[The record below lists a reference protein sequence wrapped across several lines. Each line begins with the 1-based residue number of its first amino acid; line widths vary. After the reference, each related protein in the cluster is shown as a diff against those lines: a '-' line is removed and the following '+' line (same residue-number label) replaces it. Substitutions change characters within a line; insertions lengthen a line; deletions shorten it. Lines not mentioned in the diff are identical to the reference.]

1 MYGVFEL
8 SIQELRNAIRDI
20 LILEGGIERFDYP
33 KGYTPNRKYKS
44 SDEINFGPWLKPEI
58 FSGQDSSKLVL
69 KLNLSSSEPEK
80 SFDLAKKLGAL
91 PVPDSYIDKGS
102 AFAQELRSRI
112 TSPNAVDRNLEIA
125 KAKNDDDVKKSFPY
139 NGSQSFY
146 VVIDAGSTNIRDAK
160 EIQEYEEF
168 KDSVLGTL
176 LSNPASGLGKIVNRL
191 PPDERSRLL
200 KAFHDFAFRASIT
213 SAAGSM
219 SSLALS
225 RLSALVLAVPGI
237 KAVTGVVSAATVGP
251 YLLLAS
257 TALDKGD
264 SVEAATY
271 LFNALAAGFV
281 GWVETVEA
289 VKLINAAPL
298 PAGQTMTSLE
308 RIAGQKVDTLDS
320 LIKFLDNLKKAFPT
334 YEQWKLQSDV
344 FRTLPALEFKLID
357 WLVSDPRYLTSMITS
372 IKEIL
377 SNVKSVI
384 ATAFPVVLDVY
395 GIKLDL
401 EDLGRQEAASI
412 AAAEKSA
419 SDVEVATFKRTF
431 ISNIHQNMMSAIRT
445 RNYQDFYDKNR
456 KVGQTVVVNAD
467 DAGLPTKTIGRFV
480 FKDKSYDFLVV
491 TKEYY
496 DSIDQIIRFES
507 INNPRNI
514 LSSDDRGRALLVIP
528 SARVEVTTR
537 Q

>member
-1 MYGVFEL
+1 MSVQ
-8 SIQELRNAIRDI
+8 ILRSVIRDI
-20 LILEGGIERFDYP
+20 LLLEVGPDPLDYTQP
-33 KGYTPNRKYKS
+33 SKPYRRYTTG
-44 SDEINFGPWLKPEI
+44 DEINFGPWSKPEI
-58 FSGQDSSKLVL
+58 FPGQDNSKLVL
-69 KLNLSSSEPEK
+69 RLNINPLETGMT
-80 SFDLAKKLGAL
+80 FDNAKKLGAI
-91 PVPDSYIDKGS
+91 PVPESYLVKGS
-102 AFAQELRSRI
+102 AFERELSSRV
-112 TSPNAVDRNLEIA
+112 TSPVAVARNLEIA
-125 KAKNDDDVKKSFPY
+125 KAKSDDDVKKSFPY
-139 NGSQSFY
+139 NGANNFY
-146 VVIDAGSTNIRDAK
+146 VVVDADNKNIRDAK
-160 EIQEYEEF
+160 EIQKYEEF
-168 KDSVLGTL
+168 EDSILGTL
-176 LSNPASGLGKIVNRL
+176 LLNPASGLGKIVNRL
-191 PPDERSRLL
+191 PPDERDRLL
-200 KAFHDFAFRASIT
+200 KAFHDFAFKASV
-213 SAAGSM
+213 AGGAGSL
-219 SSLALS
+219 SSIAAS
-225 RLSALVLAVPGI
+225 RLAALTGLIPGV
-237 KAVTGVVSAATVGP
+237 KAVTAGVTAASIGP

-257 TALDKGD
+257 SALDKGNGR
-264 SVEAATY
+264 EAATY
-271 LFNALAAGFV
+271 LFNALASGLV
-281 GWVETVEA
+281 GWFETVEA

-298 PAGQTMTSLE
+298 PAGQTMTALE

-320 LIKFLDNLKKAFPT
+320 LITFLDNLKKSFPT

-344 FRTLPALEFKLID
+344 FRTLPELEFKLID
-357 WLVSDPRYLTSMITS
+357 WLVSDPRYLANMITS

-384 ATAFPVVLDVY
+384 AIAFPVGLDTY

-401 EDLGRQEAASI
+401 EDLGRQEAAAV

-431 ISNIHQNMMSAIRT
+431 ISKIHQNMMSAIRT

-528 SARVEVTTR
+528 RARAEVTTR

>member
-1 MYGVFEL
+1 MSVQ
-8 SIQELRNAIRDI
+8 ILRSVIRDI
-20 LILEGGIERFDYP
+20 LLLEMGPDPLDYTQP
-33 KGYTPNRKYKS
+33 SKPYRRYTT
-44 SDEINFGPWLKPEI
+44 SDEINFGPWSKPEI
-58 FSGQDSSKLVL
+58 FPGQDNSKLVL
-69 KLNLSSSEPEK
+69 KLNTNPLETNMT
-80 SFDLAKKLGAL
+80 FDNAKKLGGL
-91 PVPDSYIDKGS
+91 PVPESYLVKGS
-102 AFAQELRSRI
+102 SFERELNSRV
-112 TSPNAVDRNLEIA
+112 TSPVAVARNLEIA
-125 KAKNDDDVKKSFPY
+125 KAKSDDDVKKSFPY
-139 NGSQSFY
+139 NGAQNFY
-146 VVIDAGSTNIRDAK
+146 VVVDADNKNIRDAK
-160 EIQEYEEF
+160 EIQKYEEF
-168 KDSVLGTL
+168 EDSILGTL
-176 LSNPASGLGKIVNRL
+176 ILNPATGLGKIVNRL

-237 KAVTGVVSAATVGP
+237 KAVTGAVSAATVGP

-298 PAGQTMTSLE
+298 PVGQTMTALE

-320 LIKFLDNLKKAFPT
+320 LITFLENLKKAFPT
-334 YEQWKLQSDV
+334 YEQWKLQLDV
-344 FRTLPALEFKLID
+344 FRTLPPLEFKLID
-357 WLVSDPRYLTSMITS
+357 WLVSDPRYLANMITS
-372 IKEIL
+372 IKEIW

-384 ATAFPVVLDVY
+384 AAAFPVVLDVY

-401 EDLGRQEAASI
+401 EDLGRQEAAS
-412 AAAEKSA
+412 ASTEAVKSA
-419 SDVEVATFKRTF
+419 SADEIAEFKRTF
-431 ISNIHQNMMSAIRT
+431 ISIVHQKMMRFTKT
-445 RNYQDFYDKNR
+445 RNYQDFYDRNR
-456 KVGQTVVVNAD
+456 KSGQTVVVNID
-467 DAGLPTKTIGRFV
+467 DEILPRKIVGAFV
-480 FKDKSYDFLVV
+480 FNNKPIDFLVL

-496 DSIDQIIRFES
+496 DAIDQIIRFNS
-507 INNPRNI
+507 IDNPRNI
-514 LSSDDRGRALLVIP
+514 LQFDDSDRALLVIP
-528 SARVEVTTR
+528 RARVEVAAK